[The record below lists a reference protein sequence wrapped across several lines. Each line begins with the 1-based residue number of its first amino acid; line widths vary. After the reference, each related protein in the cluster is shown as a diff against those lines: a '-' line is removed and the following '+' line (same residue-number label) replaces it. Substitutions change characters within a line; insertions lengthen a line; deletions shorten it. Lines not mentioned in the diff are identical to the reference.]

1 MFWLFSVLL
10 IAGCGFTGWPALR
23 RAAAFGGARTR
34 GSSGIGSGL
43 PFELRHL
50 PDPPVLQP
58 APVQLQP
65 CAEVP
70 VADAGEAAAEAAP
83 EVPVLDATEVLG
95 RLRELELGADLQAPS
110 VERDP
115 AHERI
120 VAAALAAIGD
130 PASQR
135 KYFPR
140 RPNLLPELI
149 RAINDDGVSVRQL
162 VPIVA
167 RDPALVGNL
176 LRVANSSY
184 YRVTQ
189 RAVETIERAIVVLGS
204 DGLRSVMAAALMQPI
219 FNVPPGAGGAAR
231 FPEIVWEHAVRS
243 AHAAI
248 PHAALVERVNPFAA
262 ELLTLISGLAEIV
275 LFRAVLEHCPRS
287 DAGDGVDPVVIAA
300 ILDSQSASFAWHI
313 GADWRL
319 SEEMLAALEEQMVS
333 SSEPATALGR
343 SLRFGR
349 RAGALAVLHANSSV
363 SEASVRASLPP
374 SGLSPAHLEAMLKRL
389 LRPHEDPRAL
399 ASQGKPTRR
408 GGPVEEASLVRRG
421 AYRSAAQGESYRA
434 RA

>member
-1 MFWLFSVLL
+1 MFLLLSFLL
-10 IAGCGFTGWPALR
+10 IGVCGFAGWPALR
-23 RAAAFGGARTR
+23 RVAIAGTARSGGRA
-34 GSSGIGSGL
+34 IANGL

-50 PDPPVLQP
+50 PEPPVLQAARGELQDAPEEP
-58 APVQLQP
+58 A
-65 CAEVP
+65 
-70 VADAGEAAAEAAP
+70 ADVP
-83 EVPVLDATEVLG
+83 EVPEVPFLDAIEVLR
-95 RLRELELGADLQAPS
+95 RLRQLELGADLPAASGAQ
-110 VERDP
+110 DP
-115 AHERI
+115 AHELI

-149 RAINDDGVSVRQL
+149 RAINDEGVSVRQL

-167 RDPALVGNL
+167 QDPALVGNL
-176 LRVANSSY
+176 LKVANSSY

-219 FNVPPGAGGAAR
+219 FHVSGAAGASR

-248 PHAALVERVNPFAA
+248 PHAALVERANPFAA

-287 DAGDGVDPVVIAA
+287 AERERADPLVIAS
-300 ILDSQSASFAWHI
+300 ILDSHSASFAWHI

-319 SEEMLAALEEQMVS
+319 SEEMLAALEEQMIAGA
-333 SSEPATALGR
+333 EPATPLGR

-349 RAGALAVLHANSSV
+349 RAGALAVLHANSIV
-363 SEASVRASLPP
+363 TDASLRVSLPP
-374 SGLSPAHLEAMLKRL
+374 SGLSPAHLESMLKRL
-389 LRPHEDPRAL
+389 LRPHEDPRTL
-399 ASQGKPTRR
+399 ATQAGATR
-408 GGPVEEASLVRRG
+408 GGLVEQPGRAKYG
-421 AYRSAAQGESYRA
+421 ARRSAA
-434 RA
+434 

>member
-1 MFWLFSVLL
+1 VLL
-10 IAGCGFTGWPALR
+10 LLSLLLIGACGWAGWPALR
-23 RAAAFGGARTR
+23 RVAIAGAGRSAGR
-34 GSSGIGSGL
+34 AIGNGL
-43 PFELRHL
+43 PFELWHL
-50 PDPPVLQP
+50 PEPPVLQA
-58 APVQLQP
+58 APGPLQD
-65 CAEVP
+65 VP
-70 VADAGEAAAEAAP
+70 GEAVAEAAEIP
-83 EVPVLDATEVLG
+83 EVPVFDATEVLR
-95 RLRELELGADLQAPS
+95 RLRQLELGADLPAACGEQ
-110 VERDP
+110 DP
-115 AHERI
+115 AHELV

-149 RAINDDGVSVRQL
+149 RAISDEGVSVRQL

-167 RDPALVGNL
+167 QDPALVGNL

-219 FNVPPGAGGAAR
+219 FHVPGAGGASR

-248 PHAALVERVNPFAA
+248 PHAALVERANPFAA

-275 LFRAVLEHCPRS
+275 LFRAVLEHCPRTAEGGS
-287 DAGDGVDPVVIAA
+287 VDPLVIAA
-300 ILDSQSASFAWHI
+300 ILDSHSASFAWHI

-319 SEEMLAALEEQMVS
+319 SEEMLAALEEQMIAG
-333 SSEPATALGR
+333 SEPATPLGR

-349 RAGALAVLHANSSV
+349 RAGALAVLHANSTISD
-363 SEASVRASLPP
+363 ASLRASLPP
-374 SGLSPAHLEAMLKRL
+374 SGLSPAHLESMLKRL
-389 LRPHEDPRAL
+389 LRPHEDPRTL
-399 ASQGKPTRR
+399 AKQAGSTR
-408 GGPVEEASLVRRG
+408 GGLVEQSGRMKYG
-421 AYRSAAQGESYRA
+421 ARRSAA
-434 RA
+434 